1 MAKPENEMNTNIINK
16 AISKAGG
23 VSALS
28 REMDTYPQQ
37 IQHWRD
43 RNKPLPVKHVVK
55 MCQFLGDVKPHDIRP
70 DVFMAHW
77 EV

>member
-1 MAKPENEMNTNIINK
+1 MNSEIFDK
-16 AISKAGG
+16 AITKAGG
-23 VSALS
+23 ISALA
-28 REMDTYPQQ
+28 RAMNTYPQQ
-37 IQHWRD
+37 VQHWR
-43 RNKPLPVKHVVK
+43 NSKALPIKHVVK